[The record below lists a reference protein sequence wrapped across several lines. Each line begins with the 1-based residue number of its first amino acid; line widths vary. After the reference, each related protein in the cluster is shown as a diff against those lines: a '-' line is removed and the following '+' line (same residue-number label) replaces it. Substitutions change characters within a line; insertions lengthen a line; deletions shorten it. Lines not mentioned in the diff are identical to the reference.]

1 MLFINEQLVHIVKK
15 VIVSVTS
22 DLTSDKRVHRTCMT
36 LVKMGFDVLL
46 VGREKRNSLPLTK
59 RLYEVKRMSLF
70 FEKGF
75 LFYATFQIRLFFFI
89 LFHKADL
96 LVSNDLDTLL
106 PNYLIKKFKKPHLVY
121 DAHEYFTGV
130 PELVERPFVQK
141 VWKRIERWILP
152 NLNDLITVNN
162 SIAHLYEN
170 EYHKEFTVVRN
181 IPEKVIIEYKK
192 TKKELGLNENKNI
205 IILQGSGINIDRGA
219 EEAVLA
225 MKWVEDAVLYIIGE
239 GDVLGVLKEMV
250 VTNKLS
256 EKVIFIPKQPMDEL
270 IQYTRHADIGLS
282 LDKDTNIN
290 YRYSLPNKLFDYIHA
305 GVPVLAS
312 PLLEVKNI
320 IQQYKVGEIIDNH
333 KPEHI
338 AEKIN
343 TFFVDKNRMHVLKE
357 NCIIASKKLNWEIEE
372 KKLVDVFKRYI

>member
-1 MLFINEQLVHIVKK
+1 M
-15 VIVSVTS
+15 
-22 DLTSDKRVHRTCMT
+22 
-36 LVKMGFDVLL
+36 
-46 VGREKRNSLPLTK
+46 
-59 RLYEVKRMSLF
+59 
-70 FEKGF
+70 
-75 LFYATFQIRLFFFI
+75 
-89 LFHKADL
+89 
-96 LVSNDLDTLL
+96 
-106 PNYLIKKFKKPHLVY
+106 
-121 DAHEYFTGV
+121 
-130 PELVERPFVQK
+130 QK

-338 AEKIN
+338 AEKIAA
-343 TFFVDKNRMHVLKE
+343 FFVDKNRMRVLKE
-357 NCIIASKKLNWEIEE
+357 NCIIASEILSWEKEEIKLIH
-372 KKLVDVFKRYI
+372 VFKRYIHEQ